1 MVKRVI
7 VVDDD
12 SAVSSVMETY
22 LRTFLDDFQLIS
34 ATDGRRAIEVTE
46 RLLEEGSSPDVVL
59 MDLRMHP
66 MDGIECTKALVER
79 GIEDIYI
86 LTAYI
91 DSDMISEALSA
102 GARGIMNK
110 ADGYRDIARRA
121 ADIVRS

>member
-12 SAVSSVMETY
+12 SDVSSVMETY
-22 LRTFLDDFQLIS
+22 LRTYLDDFQLIS
-34 ATDGRRAIEVTE
+34 ATDGRQAIEVTE

-59 MDLRMHP
+59 MDLKMHP
-66 MDGIECTKALVER
+66 MDGIECTEALVEK

-102 GARGIMNK
+102 GAKGIMNK
-110 ADGYRDIARRA
+110 ADGYRDIACRA